1 MELKEQWIF
10 IIRRILLMKIYR
22 SIEDYTED
30 KRSVVTIGTFDG
42 IHLGHQKILSRLINS
57 SKNKNL
63 NSVVLTFFPHPRIIL
78 NKYNEVK
85 MIDTLDEKIIHLN
98 EIGIDSLIIHPFD
111 KNFSLLSANQFI
123 KDFLVEKLKIKHI
136 IIGYDHRFGKGRE
149 ASVTDL
155 KNYAND
161 YDFTVEEIKAQEIE
175 KITISSTKIRNSINQ
190 GDIKTTK
197 KYLGRYFM
205 MTGKVVKGDGLGKK
219 INYPTANIFIEE
231 TYKIIPKDGVYLV
244 ETKIKDKLFNGMM
257 NIGHRPTIG
266 TNVKSIEVHLFNFNK
281 DIYNQVISIKMISKI
296 RDEIK
301 FSSIQALK
309 DQLVKDENYCL
320 KLINK

>member
-1 MELKEQWIF
+1 
-10 IIRRILLMKIYR
+10 MKIYR
-22 SIEDYTED
+22 SIEDYNED

-42 IHLGHQKILSRLINS
+42 IHLGHQEILSRLIKS
-57 SKNKNL
+57 SKNKDL

-111 KNFSLLSANQFI
+111 RNFSLLSANQFI
-123 KDFLVEKLKIKHI
+123 KDFLVDKLKIKHI

-175 KITISSTKIRNSINQ
+175 KITVSSTKIRNSINQ
-190 GDIKTTK
+190 GDIKTTE
-197 KYLGRYFM
+197 KYLGRYFNL
-205 MTGKVVKGDGLGKK
+205 TGKVVKGDGLGKK
-219 INYPTANIFIEE
+219 INYPTANIFIKE

-244 ETKIKDKLFNGMM
+244 ETIIKDKLFNGMM

-266 TNVKSIEVHLFNFNK
+266 TKNKSIEVHLFNFNE
-281 DIYNQVISIKMISKI
+281 DIYGKVISIKMISKI
-296 RDEIK
+296 RDEKK

-309 DQLVKDENYCL
+309 EQLVKDENYCL

>member
-1 MELKEQWIF
+1 
-10 IIRRILLMKIYR
+10 MKIYR

-98 EIGIDSLIIHPFD
+98 EIGIDSLVIHPFD

>member
-1 MELKEQWIF
+1 
-10 IIRRILLMKIYR
+10 MKIYR
-22 SIEDYTED
+22 SIEDYNEV

-42 IHLGHQKILSRLINS
+42 IHLGHKKILSRLIKS
-57 SKNKNL
+57 SKNKDL

-123 KDFLVEKLKIKHI
+123 KDFLVDKLKIKHI

-155 KNYAND
+155 KNYADD

-175 KITISSTKIRNSINQ
+175 KITVSSTKIRNSINQ
-190 GDIKTTK
+190 GDIKTTE
-197 KYLGRYFM
+197 KYLGRYFNL
-205 MTGKVVKGDGLGKK
+205 TGKVVKGDGLGKK

-244 ETKIKDKLFNGMM
+244 ETIIKDKLFNGMM

-266 TNVKSIEVHLFNFNK
+266 TKNKSIEVHLFNFNE
-281 DIYNQVISIKMISKI
+281 DIYGQVISIKMISKI
-296 RDEIK
+296 RDEKK

-309 DQLVKDENYCL
+309 EQLVKDENYCL

>member
-1 MELKEQWIF
+1 
-10 IIRRILLMKIYR
+10 MKIYR

-205 MTGKVVKGDGLGKK
+205 ITGKVVKGDGLGKK

-231 TYKIIPKDGVYLV
+231 TYKIIPKDGVYFV

>member
-1 MELKEQWIF
+1 
-10 IIRRILLMKIYR
+10 MKIYR
-22 SIEDYTED
+22 SIEDYDED

-42 IHLGHQKILSRLINS
+42 IHLGHQKILSRLIKS
-57 SKNKNL
+57 SKNKDL

-111 KNFSLLSANQFI
+111 RNFSLLSANQFI
-123 KDFLVEKLKIKHI
+123 KDFLVDKLKIKHI

-175 KITISSTKIRNSINQ
+175 KITVSSTKIRNSINQ
-190 GDIKTTK
+190 GDIKTTE
-197 KYLGRYFM
+197 KYLGRYFNL
-205 MTGKVVKGDGLGKK
+205 TGKVVKGDGLGKK

-244 ETKIKDKLFNGMM
+244 ETIIEDKLFNGMM

-266 TNVKSIEVHLFNFNK
+266 TNVKSIEVHLFNFNE
-281 DIYNQVISIKMISKI
+281 DIYGKVISIKMISKI
-296 RDEIK
+296 RDEKK
-301 FSSIQALK
+301 FSSIEALK
-309 DQLVKDENYCL
+309 EQLVKDENYCL

>member
-1 MELKEQWIF
+1 
-10 IIRRILLMKIYR
+10 MKIYR
-22 SIEDYTED
+22 SIEDYDED

-42 IHLGHQKILSRLINS
+42 IHLGHQKILSRLIKS
-57 SKNKNL
+57 SKNKDL

-98 EIGIDSLIIHPFD
+98 EIGIDSLIIHHFD

-123 KDFLVEKLKIKHI
+123 KDFLVDKLKIKHI

-155 KNYAND
+155 KNYADD

-175 KITISSTKIRNSINQ
+175 KITVSSTKIRNSINQ
-190 GDIKTTK
+190 GDIKTTE
-197 KYLGRYFM
+197 KYLWRYFNL
-205 MTGKVVKGDGLGKK
+205 TGKVVKGDWLGKK

-244 ETKIKDKLFNGMM
+244 ETIIKDKLFKGMM

-266 TNVKSIEVHLFNFNK
+266 TNVKSIEVHLFNLNE
-281 DIYNQVISIKMISKI
+281 DIYGKVISIKMISKI
-296 RDEIK
+296 RDEKK
-301 FSSIQALK
+301 FSSIEALK
-309 DQLVKDENYCL
+309 EQLVKDENYCL

>member
-1 MELKEQWIF
+1 
-10 IIRRILLMKIYR
+10 MKIYR
-22 SIEDYTED
+22 SIEDYDED

-42 IHLGHQKILSRLINS
+42 IHLGHKKILSRLIKS
-57 SKNKNL
+57 SKNKDL

-98 EIGIDSLIIHPFD
+98 EIGIDSLVIHPFD

-123 KDFLVEKLKIKHI
+123 KDFLVDKLKIKHI

-155 KNYAND
+155 KNYADD

-175 KITISSTKIRNSINQ
+175 KITVSSTKIRNSINQ
-190 GDIKTTK
+190 GDIKTTE
-197 KYLGRYFM
+197 KYLGRSFNL
-205 MTGKVVKGDGLGKK
+205 TGKIVKGDGLGKK

-244 ETKIKDKLFNGMM
+244 ETIIEDKLFNGMM

-266 TNVKSIEVHLFNFNK
+266 TNVKSIEVHLFNFNE
-281 DIYNQVISIKMISKI
+281 DIYGQVISIKMISKI
-296 RDEIK
+296 RDEKK

-309 DQLVKDENYCL
+309 EQLVKDENYCL

>member
-1 MELKEQWIF
+1 
-10 IIRRILLMKIYR
+10 MKIYR
-22 SIEDYTED
+22 SIEDYDED

-42 IHLGHQKILSRLINS
+42 IHLGHQKILSRLIKS
-57 SKNKNL
+57 SKNKDL

-98 EIGIDSLIIHPFD
+98 EIGIDSLVIHPFD

-123 KDFLVEKLKIKHI
+123 KDFLVDKLKIKHI

-155 KNYAND
+155 KNYADD

-175 KITISSTKIRNSINQ
+175 KITVSSTKIRNSINQ
-190 GDIKTTK
+190 GDIKTTE
-197 KYLGRYFM
+197 KYLGRSFNL
-205 MTGKVVKGDGLGKK
+205 TGKIVKGDGLGKK

-244 ETKIKDKLFNGMM
+244 ETIIEDKLFNGMM

-266 TNVKSIEVHLFNFNK
+266 TKNKSIEVHLFNFNE
-281 DIYNQVISIKMISKI
+281 DIYGQVISIKMISKI
-296 RDEIK
+296 RDEKK

-309 DQLVKDENYCL
+309 EQLVKDENYCL

>member
-1 MELKEQWIF
+1 
-10 IIRRILLMKIYR
+10 MKIYR
-22 SIEDYTED
+22 SIEDYDED

-42 IHLGHQKILSRLINS
+42 IHLGHQEILSRLIKS
-57 SKNKNL
+57 SKNKDL

-111 KNFSLLSANQFI
+111 RNFSLLSANQFI
-123 KDFLVEKLKIKHI
+123 KDFLVDKLKIKHI

-175 KITISSTKIRNSINQ
+175 KITVSSTKIRNSINQ
-190 GDIKTTK
+190 GDIKTTE
-197 KYLGRYFM
+197 KYLGRYFNL
-205 MTGKVVKGDGLGKK
+205 TGKVVKGDGLGKK

-244 ETKIKDKLFNGMM
+244 ETIIKDKLFNGMM

-266 TNVKSIEVHLFNFNK
+266 TNNKSIEVHLFNFNK
-281 DIYNQVISIKMISKI
+281 DIYGQVISIKMISKI
-296 RDEIK
+296 RDEKK

-309 DQLVKDENYCL
+309 EQLVKDENYCL

>member
-1 MELKEQWIF
+1 
-10 IIRRILLMKIYR
+10 MKIYR
-22 SIEDYTED
+22 SIEDYDED

-42 IHLGHQKILSRLINS
+42 IHLGHQEILSRLIKF
-57 SKNKNL
+57 SKNKDL

-111 KNFSLLSANQFI
+111 RNFSLLSANQFI
-123 KDFLVEKLKIKHI
+123 KDFLVDKLKIKHI

-175 KITISSTKIRNSINQ
+175 KITVSSTKIRNSINQ
-190 GDIKTTK
+190 GDIKTTE
-197 KYLGRYFM
+197 KYLGRYFNL
-205 MTGKVVKGDGLGKK
+205 TGKVVKGDGLGKK

-244 ETKIKDKLFNGMM
+244 ETIIKDKLFNGMM

-266 TNVKSIEVHLFNFNK
+266 TKNKSIEVHLFNFNE
-281 DIYNQVISIKMISKI
+281 DIYGQVISIKMISKI
-296 RDEIK
+296 RDEKK

-309 DQLVKDENYCL
+309 EQLVKDENYCL

>member
-1 MELKEQWIF
+1 
-10 IIRRILLMKIYR
+10 MKIYR
-22 SIEDYTED
+22 SIEDYNED

-42 IHLGHQKILSRLINS
+42 IHLGHQQILSRLIKS
-57 SKNKNL
+57 SKNKDL

-111 KNFSLLSANQFI
+111 RNFSLLSANQFI
-123 KDFLVEKLKIKHI
+123 KDFLVDKLKIKHI

-175 KITISSTKIRNSINQ
+175 KITVSSTKIRNSINQ
-190 GDIKTTK
+190 GDIKTTE
-197 KYLGRYFM
+197 KYLGRYFNL
-205 MTGKVVKGDGLGKK
+205 TGKVVKGDGLGKK
-219 INYPTANIFIEE
+219 INYPTANIFIKE

-244 ETKIKDKLFNGMM
+244 ETIIKDKLFNGMM

-266 TNVKSIEVHLFNFNK
+266 TKNKSIEVHLFNFNE
-281 DIYNQVISIKMISKI
+281 DIYGQVISIKMISKI
-296 RDEIK
+296 RDEKK

-309 DQLVKDENYCL
+309 EQLVKDENYCL